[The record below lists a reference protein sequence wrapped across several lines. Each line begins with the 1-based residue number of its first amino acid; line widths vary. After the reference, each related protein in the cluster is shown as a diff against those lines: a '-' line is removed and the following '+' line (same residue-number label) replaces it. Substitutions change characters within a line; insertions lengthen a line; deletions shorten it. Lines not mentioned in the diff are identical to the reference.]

1 MEVTFYNYSGN
12 PKIVDKTLGSAIA
25 TASTLKPYRPVSD
38 LKGEIILAYNAALY
52 AANYALLDSKYYF
65 ITDRQ
70 VLPGGQMQFQLLTDV
85 LMSYDISNVP
95 IIPARNTELN
105 NPWIYDNMQPMEV
118 AKTHYSLKPSISEG
132 ASSLDRLNYSSMHT
146 VAGIIGGTTWEVI

>member
-12 PKIVDKTLGSAIA
+12 PKVVYKTLGSALA

-38 LKGEIILAYNAALY
+38 LKGEIILAYNSTLY
-52 AANYALLDSKYYF
+52 ASNYCLLDSKYYF
-65 ITDRQ
+65 ITDRN
-70 VLPGGQMQFQLLTDV
+70 VLPGGQMMFELLVDV
-85 LMSYDISNVP
+85 LMSYDISDVP

-105 NPWIYDNMQPMEV
+105 NPWIYDSLQPMEV

-132 ASSLDRLNYSSMHT
+132 AASLDRLNYSSMHT